1 MAITRF
7 AAIDVGSYNVS
18 MEIFELSKKYGVKS
32 VNRIRQRLEIGHDTY
47 AEHKLSR
54 EKLDKLAHILHD
66 FKLIM
71 DEYKVSGYRACAKS
85 AFREARNEV
94 LALEQIYQKTG
105 IQIEVLSNSEQRFL
119 GYKAIAA
126 KETDFNKIIQ
136 KGTAII
142 DMGGGSVQISLFDKD
157 ALVTTQNI
165 RIGSLRVRE
174 RLVQLGRGTTHSE
187 ELVEELI
194 RKEIQ
199 HFKRLYLKDRK
210 IQNIILVGDY
220 FTNLIFHNKS
230 DGNKM
235 INKETFMEWYQQIVT
250 SSTMDLAI
258 NMNVPMEFASVILPA
273 AVIYRRLIEELGA
286 DTIWLPGIQ
295 LTDGI
300 AYDYGE
306 KNKIIRTTHDFDN
319 DIVMAAK
326 NMAKRYGSGRQHT
339 QSLIALADTIFDSMK
354 KAYNLSQRE
363 KLLLQIAVLLHD
375 CGKYISLVNVAECS
389 YNIIMST
396 EIIGLSHKE
405 REIIAHV
412 VKFNT
417 SGFEYYHENQSGN
430 VLSIEDYRTVS
441 KLTAILK
448 LVNALDRSHMQKVQ
462 NLRAAVKDGQ
472 LILNIE
478 YTGNF
483 TLEQGLFHEK
493 TELFKEVFSIEP
505 VLKLK
510 RRI

>member
-7 AAIDVGSYNVS
+7 AAIDIGSYYVS
-18 MEIFELSKKYGVKS
+18 MEIFELSKKNGLKS
-32 VNRIRQRLEIGHDTY
+32 INHLRQRLELGKDTY
-47 AEHKLSR
+47 NDKKLSK
-54 EKLDKLAHILHD
+54 EKVDKLCHILSD
-66 FKLIM
+66 FKM
-71 DEYKVSGYRACAKS
+71 VMQEYKVTDFRACAKS
-85 AFREARNEV
+85 AFREAQNIV
-94 LALEQIYQKTG
+94 LVVDQVYQRTG
-105 IQIEVLSNSEQRFL
+105 ITVDVLSNSEQRFL
-119 GYKAIAA
+119 GYKAIAS
-126 KETDFNKIIQ
+126 KEKDFNKMIE

-142 DMGGGSVQISLFDKD
+142 DMGGGSVQVSLFDKD
-157 ALVTTQNI
+157 ALVSTQNI
-165 RIGSLRVRE
+165 QVGSMRTRE
-174 RLVQLGRGTTHSE
+174 HLAILGRETTKPE
-187 ELVEELI
+187 RIVEEI
-194 RKEIQ
+194 VRKDIQ
-199 HFKRLYLKDRK
+199 TFKRLYLKDRK
-210 IQNIILVGDY
+210 IENVILVGDY
-220 FTNLIFHNKS
+220 FTNLIFHNKTQGS
-230 DGNKM
+230 ITITKD
-235 INKETFMEWYQQIVT
+235 TFMEWYHDIIGK
-250 SSTMDLAI
+250 SDMNLSI
-258 NMNVPMEFASVILPA
+258 EMNVPMEFASVILPT
-273 AVIYRRLIEELGA
+273 AVIYRRLIDELGA
-286 DTIWLPGIQ
+286 ETIWLPGIQ
-295 LTDGI
+295 LTDGL

-306 KNKIIRTTHDFDN
+306 KNQIIRTNHDFEN
-319 DIVMAAK
+319 DIIMAAK
-326 NMAKRYGSGRQHT
+326 NIAKRYSSSQKHT
-339 QSLIALADTIFDSMK
+339 QHLVTLTETIFDALK
-354 KAYNLSQRE
+354 KVSHLSNRE
-363 KLLLQIAVLLHD
+363 KLLTKIAVMLHD
-375 CGKYISLVNVAECS
+375 CGKYISMANVSECS

>member
-187 ELVEELI
+187 ELVEQLI

-199 HFKRLYLKDRK
+199 NFKRLYLKDRK

-273 AVIYRRLIEELGA
+273 ADRGTGRRYHLASGYSA
-286 DTIWLPGIQ
+286 DGWYCVRLW
-295 LTDGI
+295 
-300 AYDYGE
+300 
-306 KNKIIRTTHDFDN
+306 
-319 DIVMAAK
+319 
-326 NMAKRYGSGRQHT
+326 
-339 QSLIALADTIFDSMK
+339 
-354 KAYNLSQRE
+354 
-363 KLLLQIAVLLHD
+363 
-375 CGKYISLVNVAECS
+375 
-389 YNIIMST
+389 
-396 EIIGLSHKE
+396 
-405 REIIAHV
+405 
-412 VKFNT
+412 
-417 SGFEYYHENQSGN
+417 
-430 VLSIEDYRTVS
+430 
-441 KLTAILK
+441 
-448 LVNALDRSHMQKVQ
+448 
-462 NLRAAVKDGQ
+462 
-472 LILNIE
+472 
-478 YTGNF
+478 
-483 TLEQGLFHEK
+483 
-493 TELFKEVFSIEP
+493 
-505 VLKLK
+505 
-510 RRI
+510 

>member
-1 MAITRF
+1 
-7 AAIDVGSYNVS
+7 
-18 MEIFELSKKYGVKS
+18 
-32 VNRIRQRLEIGHDTY
+32 
-47 AEHKLSR
+47 
-54 EKLDKLAHILHD
+54 
-66 FKLIM
+66 
-71 DEYKVSGYRACAKS
+71 
-85 AFREARNEV
+85 
-94 LALEQIYQKTG
+94 
-105 IQIEVLSNSEQRFL
+105 
-119 GYKAIAA
+119 
-126 KETDFNKIIQ
+126 
-136 KGTAII
+136 
-142 DMGGGSVQISLFDKD
+142 
-157 ALVTTQNI
+157 
-165 RIGSLRVRE
+165 
-174 RLVQLGRGTTHSE
+174 
-187 ELVEELI
+187 
-194 RKEIQ
+194 
-199 HFKRLYLKDRK
+199 
-210 IQNIILVGDY
+210 
-220 FTNLIFHNKS
+220 
-230 DGNKM
+230 M

-339 QSLIALADTIFDSMK
+339 QSLIALADTILDSKK

>member
-199 HFKRLYLKDRK
+199 NFKRLYLKDRK

-230 DGNKM
+230 DGN
-235 INKETFMEWYQQIVT
+235 
-250 SSTMDLAI
+250 
-258 NMNVPMEFASVILPA
+258 
-273 AVIYRRLIEELGA
+273 
-286 DTIWLPGIQ
+286 
-295 LTDGI
+295 
-300 AYDYGE
+300 
-306 KNKIIRTTHDFDN
+306 
-319 DIVMAAK
+319 
-326 NMAKRYGSGRQHT
+326 
-339 QSLIALADTIFDSMK
+339 
-354 KAYNLSQRE
+354 
-363 KLLLQIAVLLHD
+363 
-375 CGKYISLVNVAECS
+375 
-389 YNIIMST
+389 
-396 EIIGLSHKE
+396 
-405 REIIAHV
+405 
-412 VKFNT
+412 
-417 SGFEYYHENQSGN
+417 
-430 VLSIEDYRTVS
+430 
-441 KLTAILK
+441 
-448 LVNALDRSHMQKVQ
+448 
-462 NLRAAVKDGQ
+462 
-472 LILNIE
+472 
-478 YTGNF
+478 
-483 TLEQGLFHEK
+483 
-493 TELFKEVFSIEP
+493 
-505 VLKLK
+505 
-510 RRI
+510 